1 MLSLVKRFYRFM
13 IEPYKWRQFL
23 LQIVS
28 ACFNSFFLPCKEKRS
43 ECQLMFQLLK
53 FQKSL
58 NCSRKVPQVFSHL
71 AIHVCSRT
79 LSRLGNSLLFF
90 FFPFLGSSR
99 CAVPLIREKKT
110 FIRKY
115 SAQHSVFYK
124 CSTKSKSVEA
134 VSREVIF
141 YFP

>member
-13 IEPYKWRQFL
+13 IEPYKWRQFML
-23 LQIVS
+23 KIVS

-90 FFPFLGSSR
+90 FSFFR
-99 CAVPLIREKKT
+99 VKQVVPLIREKKT

-124 CSTKSKSVEA
+124 YPTKSKSVEA

>member
-28 ACFNSFFLPCKEKRS
+28 ACFNSFFLLCKEKRS

-58 NCSRKVPQVFSHL
+58 NCSRKVPKVFSHL

-90 FFPFLGSSR
+90 FSFFRVKQVCGSSNQG
-99 CAVPLIREKKT
+99 EKT

>member
-13 IEPYKWRQFL
+13 IEPYKWRQFML
-23 LQIVS
+23 KIVS

-90 FFPFLGSSR
+90 FSFFR
-99 CAVPLIREKKT
+99 VKQVVPLIREKKT

-124 CSTKSKSVEA
+124 CSTTSKSVEA

>member
-13 IEPYKWRQFL
+13 IEPYKWRQSVL

-90 FFPFLGSSR
+90 FSFFR
-99 CAVPLIREKKT
+99 VKQVVPLIREKKT

>member
-13 IEPYKWRQFL
+13 IEPYKWRQFML
-23 LQIVS
+23 KIVS

-90 FFPFLGSSR
+90 FSFFR
-99 CAVPLIREKKT
+99 VKQVVPLIREKKT